1 MTDILEQFLTDLYRR
16 EEYAEY
22 LPTNNEGEIE

>member
-1 MTDILEQFLTDLYRR
+1 MTDILEQFLADLYRR

-22 LPTNNEGEIE
+22 LPTNEGEIE

>member
-1 MTDILEQFLTDLYRR
+1 MTDILEEFLANLYRR